1 MRTSRARVFIL
12 ALFLI
17 AGSGV
22 VKAQD
27 TVRVGEEVP
36 STQSVQD
43 DQGTASA
50 QDGQS
55 VQDGQVV
62 QEGQSTQTVQ
72 KSPNTPKSPRT
83 QKRQSAPKQ
92 TAPKHSTTVAK
103 EHSATKALLWSL
115 LPGAGQVYNHQAWKI
130 PIIYT
135 AFAGV
140 GYFIYTNGTNMVKF
154 KKEYLYRVNND
165 GATQWAAYAN
175 YPTSNIYNLY
185 QAYNKNFQL
194 SVIIAAAFY
203 GLNLIDAY
211 VFGHLFD
218 YDISDDISLRAS
230 PTMLTVPDYPLP
242 SAPGLS
248 LTLTF

>member
-27 TVRVGEEVP
+27 TVRVVEGVP
-36 STQSVQD
+36 STKSVQEDQSAASVQD
-43 DQGTASA
+43 DQG
-50 QDGQS
+50 
-55 VQDGQVV
+55 VQDGQGV
-62 QEGQSTQTVQ
+62 QEGQSAQIVQ
-72 KSPNTPKSPRT
+72 KSPNIPKSPRT
-83 QKRQSAPKQ
+83 QKRQ

-218 YDISDDISLRAS
+218 YDISDDISLRAA
-230 PTMLTVPDYPLP
+230 PTMLAVPDYPLP

>member
-27 TVRVGEEVP
+27 TVRVGEGVP

-43 DQGTASA
+43 DQSAASV
-50 QDGQS
+50 QDDQS
-55 VQDGQVV
+55 VQDGQGV
-62 QEGQSTQTVQ
+62 QEGQSAQTVQ
-72 KSPNTPKSPRT
+72 KSPKSPRT
-83 QKRQSAPKQ
+83 YKSQSPFKQ
-92 TAPKHSTTVAK
+92 STTVAK

-218 YDISDDISLRAS
+218 YDISDDISLRAA
-230 PTMLTVPDYPLP
+230 PTMLAVPDYPLP

-248 LTLTF
+248 LTLTFSH

>member
-17 AGSGV
+17 AGGGV
-22 VKAQD
+22 LWGQD
-27 TVRVGEEVP
+27 TVAGGVGNRSPEP
-36 STQSVQD
+36 
-43 DQGTASA
+43 
-50 QDGQS
+50 
-55 VQDGQVV
+55 V
-62 QEGQSTQTVQ
+62 QEVHDGRNNQGVSNV
-72 KSPNTPKSPRT
+72 PRAKKM
-83 QKRQSAPKQ
+83 QAAPKKS
-92 TAPKHSTTVAK
+92 TTTVAK

-135 AFAGV
+135 AFAGA

-203 GLNLIDAY
+203 GLNLVDAY

-218 YDISDDISLRAS
+218 YDISDDVSLRAS
-230 PTMLTVPDYPLP
+230 PTMLAVPDYPLP

>member
-1 MRTSRARVFIL
+1 MCRARVFL

-17 AGSGV
+17 ASVIGL
-22 VKAQD
+22 KAQD
-27 TVRVGEEVP
+27 TIP
-36 STQSVQD
+36 SQSAPD
-43 DQGTASA
+43 TASA
-50 QDGQS
+50 TTPTVASSATASPS
-55 VQDGQVV
+55 VTN
-62 QEGQSTQTVQ
+62 SPRARRIQT
-72 KSPNTPKSPRT
+72 SPNVRGGAKN
-83 QKRQSAPKQ
+83 
-92 TAPKHSTTVAK
+92 TTVKK

-135 AFAGV
+135 CFAGA
-140 GYFIYTNGTNMVKF
+140 GYFIYTNGTNMAKF
-154 KKEYLYRVNND
+154 KKEYLYRVNNG
-165 GATQWAAYAN
+165 GATQLAGYAN

-185 QAYNKNFQL
+185 QSYNQYFQL
-194 SVIIAAAFY
+194 SIIVGAVFY

-230 PTMLTVPDYPLP
+230 PTMLSVPDYPLP

>member
-17 AGSGV
+17 VGSGV

-55 VQDGQVV
+55 VQVSSNV
-62 QEGQSTQTVQ
+62 QEDQSAKTVQ
-72 KSPNTPKSPRT
+72 KSPNAPKSPRT

-92 TAPKHSTTVAK
+92 AAPKHSTTVAK

-218 YDISDDISLRAS
+218 YDISDDVSLRAS
-230 PTMLTVPDYPLP
+230 PTMLAVPDYPLP

>member
-43 DQGTASA
+43 DQSAASV
-50 QDGQS
+50 QDDQS
-55 VQDGQVV
+55 VQDGQGV
-62 QEGQSTQTVQ
+62 QEGQSAQTVQ
-72 KSPNTPKSPRT
+72 KSPKSPRT
-83 QKRQSAPKQ
+83 YKSQSPFKQ
-92 TAPKHSTTVAK
+92 STTVAK

-218 YDISDDISLRAS
+218 YDISDDISLRAA
-230 PTMLTVPDYPLP
+230 PTMLAVPDYPLP

>member
-1 MRTSRARVFIL
+1 MRTSRARVFLL
-12 ALFLI
+12 ALFLVV
-17 AGSGV
+17 GGGV
-22 VKAQD
+22 MFGQD
-27 TVRVGEEVP
+27 TVAGGVKNHGSESIQE
-36 STQSVQD
+36 VQD
-43 DQGTASA
+43 TPNTQNTQNIQNA
-50 QDGQS
+50 QITQNTQITQKD
-55 VQDGQVV
+55 
-62 QEGQSTQTVQ
+62 QTV
-72 KSPNTPKSPRT
+72 PRA
-83 QKRQSAPKQ
+83 KKNRVAPKQ
-92 TAPKHSTTVAK
+92 STTTVKK

-115 LPGAGQVYNHQAWKI
+115 IPGAGQVYNHQAWKI

-135 AFAGV
+135 CFAGA

-154 KKEYLYRVNND
+154 KKEYLYRVNNG
-165 GATQWAAYAN
+165 GATQLASYAN

-185 QAYNKNFQL
+185 QSYNQYFQL
-194 SVIIAAAFY
+194 SIIVAAAFY

-230 PTMLTVPDYPLP
+230 PTMLTLPDYPLP

>member
-17 AGSGV
+17 AGGGV
-22 VKAQD
+22 SMGQD
-27 TVRVGEEVP
+27 TVAGGMENHSLE
-36 STQSVQD
+36 SVQE
-43 DQGTASA
+43 
-50 QDGQS
+50 
-55 VQDGQVV
+55 VQDTQKT
-62 QEGQSTQTVQ
+62 QNTQITQRNQTVPMA
-72 KSPNTPKSPRT
+72 KKNRV
-83 QKRQSAPKQ
+83 APKQ
-92 TAPKHSTTVAK
+92 SSTTVAK

-165 GATQWAAYAN
+165 GATQWADYAN

-203 GLNLIDAY
+203 GLNLVDAY

>member
-1 MRTSRARVFIL
+1 MNECRARIILL
-12 ALFLI
+12 ALFLLV
-17 AGSGV
+17 AASGLR
-22 VKAQD
+22 AQD
-27 TVRVGEEVP
+27 TVRLPLPSDTTASVTPSSTP
-36 STQSVQD
+36 STVSTATASP
-43 DQGTASA
+43 TASA
-50 QDGQS
+50 P
-55 VQDGQVV
+55 VAA
-62 QEGQSTQTVQ
+62 
-72 KSPNTPKSPRT
+72 SPRVRRVQGT
-83 QKRQSAPKQ
+83 PSIKNTSKN
-92 TAPKHSTTVAK
+92 TTVKK

-135 AFAGV
+135 CFAGA
-140 GYFIYTNGTNMVKF
+140 GYFIYTNGTNMAKF

-165 GATQWAAYAN
+165 GATQLAGYAN

-185 QAYNKNFQL
+185 QSYNQYFQL
-194 SVIIAAAFY
+194 SIIVGAVFY